1 MSIKF
6 YGYKNWLNNIRYDP
20 VPFIFPILTNMSF
33 YGDAKINHNSK
44 VETESLHDP
53 CSIATANDIEV
64 QDINEHEHR
73 KKSNDIPDNDI
84 EMQDINDHI
93 NSRSTDI
100 PDNDKHDEKIENEDG
115 EINSKQSSSKLSI
128 NCEDLT
134 DIETNDKTCT
144 LQFSVEQ
151 SNVLYLLFLFG
162 FTLSLGG
169 DLWLQYSRGDLI
181 QKVLC

>member
-1 MSIKF
+1 
-6 YGYKNWLNNIRYDP
+6 
-20 VPFIFPILTNMSF
+20 MSF
-33 YGDAKINHNSK
+33 YGDATIKHNSK
-44 VETESLHDP
+44 VETESVYET
-53 CSIATANDIEV
+53 CSKATANDIV
-64 QDINEHEHR
+64 MQDINEHEHR

-128 NCEDLT
+128 NYCEDLT

-169 DLWLQYSRGDLI
+169 DLWLQYSRGDLNHS
-181 QKVLC
+181 KSPLLKT